1 MPNYRRYKSSITN
14 NTRVF
19 SIMNG
24 LAPHSY
30 SGRGN
35 SRATKKLV
43 IPSDPEEGLEYMKN
57 MIFYQKMLER

>member
-1 MPNYRRYKSSITN
+1 
-14 NTRVF
+14 
-19 SIMNG
+19 MNG

-43 IPSDPEEGLEYMKN
+43 IPADPEEGLEYMKN